1 MSSWF
6 TCSNLSW
13 KSLAP
18 VVWVWESLAHPKVK
32 YDILHTIASSENH
45 LFQNILPVEFM
56 RRLFPTTV
64 FKQYKIWLHIYIYIY
79 VYKIYRLYIL
89 ILYRLLSALLTI
101 TTLLHLVVYY
111 CVFVSFRQIPSQ
123 KKNTFSYM
131 NTILFCNI
139 NLRSHPHT
147 PGRYQKD
154 VSPTVY
160 VSEFLSNCGG
170 WKGKFLGPSS
180 RGPCGSRHGESLI
193 LCSPHWR
200 KRRCVIPYGHR
211 PHMGHV

>member
-1 MSSWF
+1 MI
-6 TCSNLSW
+6 T
-13 KSLAP
+13 
-18 VVWVWESLAHPKVK
+18 
-32 YDILHTIASSENH
+32 
-45 LFQNILPVEFM
+45 
-56 RRLFPTTV
+56 
-64 FKQYKIWLHIYIYIY
+64 YIYIHMSI
-79 VYKIYRLYIL
+79 KYIDYIFWYYIDYL
-89 ILYRLLSALLTI
+89 AHCSLSPHYYTWWFTIVFLLALGRFPVKTK
-101 TTLLHLVVYY
+101 T
-111 CVFVSFRQIPSQ
+111 
-123 KKNTFSYM
+123 TFSYM